1 MRGIVI
7 AFLLL
12 FSLSAQGQFIINS
25 YRFGAPA
32 ADLLLDSFPGAGA
45 AYSLRLLDKD
55 YTGNCIMVR
64 RSNGDSTNIG
74 FVNNY
79 LDTVSLKSFCGTT
92 SSDTCYVRT
101 WYDQSGNS
109 VNVRQTTSANQP
121 YIVRGGAITYDST
134 TVAIYFNGFR
144 GLQTFN
150 GALQPTIADTYTVI
164 RMDTIPGVTDY
175 SVQAIINFAEATTH
189 TGGLSRLW
197 LFLRP
202 TTNLVSQI
210 RQNGNVFNGTNSP
223 QHVRYLFNLNSKL
236 ANVYRNNTSIL
247 STKETTD
254 LTYPN
259 SAPFLIGNIVANFN
273 AGLIGYFQETIIYTS
288 DNSTNRTAIQTN
300 INNFYQIY

>member
-12 FSLSAQGQFIINS
+12 FSLSAQGQFIIDS
-25 YRFGAPA
+25 YRFGAA
-32 ADLLLDSFPGAGA
+32 GADLLLDSFPGAGA

-55 YTGNCIMVR
+55 YAGNCLMVR

-134 TVAIYFNGFR
+134 TVAIYFYINR
-144 GLQTFN
+144 QLLTFN
-150 GALQPTIADTYTVI
+150 NQLQPTIADTYTVT
-164 RMDTIPGVTDY
+164 RMTETSNG
-175 SVQAIINFAEATTH
+175 QAIFNFAEAATH
-189 TGGLSRLW
+189 SGGLSRLW
-197 LFLRP
+197 IYLRP
-202 TTNLVSQI
+202 QANFVSQI
-210 RQNGNVFNGTNSP
+210 RQNGVAYNGTDSP
-223 QHVRYLFNLNSKL
+223 INVRYLFNLNSKQ
-236 ANVYRNNTSIL
+236 ANVFRNNVNIL
-247 STKETTD
+247 NTKPTTD

-259 SAPFLIGNIVANFN
+259 ASPYVIGSI
-273 AGLIGYFQETIIYTS
+273 AGSPGEGLRGYFQETIIYTS
-288 DNSTNRTAIQTN
+288 DNSTNRTAIETN
-300 INNFYQIY
+300 INNFYSIY

>member
-1 MRGIVI
+1 MRLTI
-7 AFLLL
+7 FLLF

-25 YRFGAPA
+25 YRFGAGAPA

-55 YTGNCIMVR
+55 YTGNCLMVR

-101 WYDQSGNS
+101 WYDQSGNA
-109 VNVRQTTSANQP
+109 VNVEQTTSTLQP

-134 TVAIYFNGFR
+134 TVAIFFNGLR
-144 GLQTFN
+144 VLQTTIGQF
-150 GALQPTIADTYTVI
+150 QPTIADTYTVV
-164 RMDTIPGVTDY
+164 RMTETSTGQPIL
-175 SVQAIINFAEATTH
+175 NFSDSTTH
-189 TGGLSRLW
+189 SNSLQTLW
-197 LFLRP
+197 IFPRP
-202 TTNLVSQI
+202 QGSLVTQI
-210 RQNGNVFNGTNSP
+210 VQNQNTYNGTNSP
-223 QHVRYLFNLNSKL
+223 INVRYLFNLNSKQ

-247 STKETTD
+247 STKVTTD
-254 LTYPN
+254 LSYRNRAT
-259 SAPFLIGNIVANFN
+259 FLIGNILTPHNV
-273 AGLIGYFQETIIYTS
+273 GLRGYFQETIIYTS
-288 DNSTNRTAIQTN
+288 DNSTNRTAIETN